1 MPREASE
8 IERRLGRLLTAI
20 QSEEMR
26 AIGSPDWSA
35 THAAL
40 GRAESLYCAAKQSL
54 LEAALAGRAVRVY
67 LGNEW
72 LSRHP
77 RVLPAIQDL
86 EHHLRDFAH
95 QD

>member
-1 MPREASE
+1 V
-8 IERRLGRLLTAI
+8 
-20 QSEEMR
+20 R
-26 AIGSPDWSA
+26 A
-35 THAAL
+35 
-40 GRAESLYCAAKQSL
+40 
-54 LEAALAGRAVRVY
+54 Y
-67 LGNEW
+67 LGAEW